1 MSNTRCANVTQEKN
15 RVQKNEGVAA
25 DPRVAFWMDM
35 LAAAGLRMESFT
47 DEPGLFRLVASA

>member
-1 MSNTRCANVTQEKN
+1 
-15 RVQKNEGVAA
+15 VQKNEGVAA